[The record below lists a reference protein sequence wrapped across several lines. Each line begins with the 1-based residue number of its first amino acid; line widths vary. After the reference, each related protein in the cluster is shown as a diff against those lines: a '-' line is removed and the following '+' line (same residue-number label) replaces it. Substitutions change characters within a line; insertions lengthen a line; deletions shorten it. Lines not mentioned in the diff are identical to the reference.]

1 MPVHVRHKSLV
12 ATVRFTWYHVLSRFS
27 LVHRHL
33 ALEIFLGF
41 FFCIKLILF
50 FIIKC
55 TGLSALFF
63 YKITANETHCVATF
77 ERYTVSKAWYHH
89 SHPICISIDVTNF
102 LTSFRYQTVLTA
114 SCLFCFDLGFF
125 FFHFRGFFF
134 IKKSTLGFM
143 MSLIVI
149 YVRIKIRSLT
159 KNGSFKNTL
168 SSGHKCVVYLIKKK
182 LLIVEN

>member
-12 ATVRFTWYHVLSRFS
+12 ATVRFTWYHVLSRIFS
-27 LVHRHL
+27 GAQ
-33 ALEIFLGF
+33 ALGVRNIFGV

-63 YKITANETHCVATF
+63 YKIIANETHCVATF

-125 FFHFRGFFF
+125 FFLFRGFFF
-134 IKKSTLGFM
+134 
-143 MSLIVI
+143 
-149 YVRIKIRSLT
+149 
-159 KNGSFKNTL
+159 
-168 SSGHKCVVYLIKKK
+168 H
-182 LLIVEN
+182 

>member
-1 MPVHVRHKSLV
+1 MYRTISIILLQNYCKWNTLRCNIWKVH
-12 ATVRFTWYHVLSRFS
+12 
-27 LVHRHL
+27 
-33 ALEIFLGF
+33 
-41 FFCIKLILF
+41 CIKGLIPPLPPNLYFHRCYQFFNIISLSNSFDSKLFVLFWFGLF
-50 FIIKC
+50 F
-55 TGLSALFF
+55 S
-63 YKITANETHCVATF
+63 
-77 ERYTVSKAWYHH
+77 S
-89 SHPICISIDVTNF
+89 F
-102 LTSFRYQTVLTA
+102 LEV
-114 SCLFCFDLGFF
+114 
-125 FFHFRGFFF
+125 FFF